1 MINCNGCLVPDLRDM
16 FSNTSEVQREAP
28 AMITKVVRVRRL
40 DDAGQLREDLEY
52 WLKKSPAER
61 VAAVDYLRRQVH
73 GSTARLQR
81 VVRVIERSRG

>member
-1 MINCNGCLVPDLRDM
+1 MINCNRCLVPDLRDM

-28 AMITKVVRVRRL
+28 AMITRVVRARRL
-40 DDAGQLREDLEY
+40 DDARHLREDLEY
-52 WLKKSPAER
+52 WLKKTPSER

-73 GSTARLQR
+73 GSTAKLQR